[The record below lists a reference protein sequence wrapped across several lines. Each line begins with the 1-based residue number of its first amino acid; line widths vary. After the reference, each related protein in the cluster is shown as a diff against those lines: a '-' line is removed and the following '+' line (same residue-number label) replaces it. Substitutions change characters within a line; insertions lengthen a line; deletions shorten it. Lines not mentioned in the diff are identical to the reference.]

1 MSEELPSAEQVAE
14 MRAQIEAFDA
24 ARREAAAM
32 QVDATLAVL
41 LQLVGSTFTTELAD
55 TLEQE
60 MRNFP
65 LVTNE
70 LAQLLSATARLV
82 RTLPRAISAV
92 RERAIAELLAENAP
106 VSGDVVVD

>member
-24 ARREAAAM
+24 ARREAAAAE
-32 QVDATLAVL
+32 VDEQLAVL
-41 LQLVGSTFTTELAD
+41 LDLIKSTLTPEIAAK
-55 TLEQE
+55 LEE
-60 MRNFP
+60 ESRNFP

-82 RTLPRAISAV
+82 RTLPRAISSV
-92 RERAIAELLAENAP
+92 RERAITELMAQDSATTEEPAAE
-106 VSGDVVVD
+106 